1 MGARDGVVKGLS
13 GKTKAYKGLAVS
25 SIKSDPAEAKPKPEP
40 RATAKTFYLSV
51 ALQRRV
57 RNAVLALGGAPE
69 YLTLS
74 RFVENAM
81 EAELERLSV
90 KYNQGKEFP
99 EPADPERKIRTG
111 RPLIRR

>member
-1 MGARDGVVKGLS
+1 MGAREGTVKARSSKKQTNKDLAAGSMKDEPVEDPPVVEERS
-13 GKTKAYKGLAVS
+13 
-25 SIKSDPAEAKPKPEP
+25 
-40 RATAKTFYLSV
+40 AKTFYLSV
-51 ALQRRV
+51 SLQRRV
-57 RNAVLALGGAPE
+57 RNAVLAMGGAPE

-99 EPADPERKIRTG
+99 APADPERKIRTG